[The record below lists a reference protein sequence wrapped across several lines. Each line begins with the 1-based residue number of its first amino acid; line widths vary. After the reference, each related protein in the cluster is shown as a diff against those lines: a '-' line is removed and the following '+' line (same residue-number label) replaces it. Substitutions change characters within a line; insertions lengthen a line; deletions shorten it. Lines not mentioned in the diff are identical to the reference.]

1 MLTKGCVQHVP
12 LTVLRIL
19 QLVESDKQVSQGL
32 NAFATEYPVCK
43 RVECACILY
52 KNEFA
57 YFKIRDVIKYS
68 AQISCTFNTGVCLST
83 VYNHVFIL
91 IRV

>member
-1 MLTKGCVQHVP
+1 MMLTKGCVQHVP

-57 YFKIRDVIKYS
+57 YFKIRDCDQV
-68 AQISCTFNTGVCLST
+68 QCTN
-83 VYNHVFIL
+83 IL
-91 IRV
+91 YV